1 MIDETDKKILSIIQ
15 GDARISNAEVARRV
29 GLAPSATLERT
40 RKLEAQA
47 YITGYEAR
55 LSAEKLGA
63 KLLAFVYV
71 RSNEGPGS
79 PETSRFLATLPE
91 VQEIHHIAGE
101 DCFLVKVRVAD
112 TQALALLLR
121 ERLGSH
127 ESIQSTR
134 TTIVL
139 ETVKEHGLLPLQSLW
154 EVEDGE

>member
-1 MIDETDKKILSIIQ
+1 MIDGIDREILTIIQ

-40 RKLEAQA
+40 RKLEAQG

-55 LSAEKLGA
+55 LNAAKLGA
-63 KLLAFVYV
+63 RLLAFIYV

-79 PETSRFLATLPE
+79 PDTSRFLSTLPE

-112 TQALALLLR
+112 TQALARLLR

-139 ETVKEHGLLPLQSLW
+139 ETVKEHGWLPLETLW
-154 EVEDGE
+154 EHEDE